1 MTDRE
6 KIKYLINGV
15 LNNSYD
21 VETFCDEFTR
31 IYDLEINYK
40 ELTDIERKELHD
52 LCEMASRY
60 SGNEYELSIPNM
72 YYSGAEI
79 LKKVRSVKSKLYNND

>member
-1 MTDRE
+1 MTNKE
-6 KIKYLINGV
+6 KIIYLINGV
-15 LNNSYD
+15 INNSYD
-21 VETFCDEFTR
+21 IETFCDEFTR

-40 ELTDIERKELHD
+40 ELTDMERKELHD

-72 YYSGAEI
+72 YCSRTEI
-79 LKKVRSVKSKLYNND
+79 LKKVTEVKAKLYD

>member
-1 MTDRE
+1 MTNKE
-6 KIKYLINGV
+6 KIIYLINGV
-15 LNNSYD
+15 INNSYD
-21 VETFCDEFTR
+21 IETFCDEFTR

-40 ELTDIERKELHD
+40 ELTDMERKELHD

-72 YYSGAEI
+72 YCSGTEI
-79 LKKVRSVKSKLYNND
+79 LKKVTEVKAKLYD

>member
-1 MTDRE
+1 MTNKE
-6 KIKYLINGV
+6 KIIYLINGV
-15 LNNSYD
+15 INNSYD
-21 VETFCDEFTR
+21 IETFCDEFTR

-40 ELTDIERKELHD
+40 ELTDMERKELHD

-72 YYSGAEI
+72 YCSGTEI
-79 LKKVRSVKSKLYNND
+79 LKMVTEVKAKLYD